1 MTGHKE
7 FVESRIKTEKDTL
20 SEGVVEKGTHGL
32 DLGSSLWE
40 EYGHNQRKH
49 TQPKTRSLE
58 GLNFY
63 SITFQTRNQERD
75 QL

>member
-40 EYGHNQRKH
+40 E
-49 TQPKTRSLE
+49 
-58 GLNFY
+58 
-63 SITFQTRNQERD
+63 
-75 QL
+75 